1 MNQLVREKIETK
13 LEKVIA
19 MSKRQDDV
27 ILKRGDVVNDVRAVL
42 AETIKIAEEVKD
54 LIKIL

>member
-27 ILKRGDVVNDVRAVL
+27 ILKRGDVAKDVRATL
-42 AETIKIAEEVKD
+42 ATTVKELEQIKS
-54 LIKIL
+54 LIQIV

>member
-1 MNQLVREKIETK
+1 MNQLLKEKIETK

-27 ILKRGDVVNDVRAVL
+27 ILKRGDVAKDVRATL
-42 AETIKIAEEVKD
+42 ATTVKELEQIKS
-54 LIKIL
+54 LIQIV

>member
-27 ILKRGDVVNDVRAVL
+27 IIRRGDVINDVRGTL
-42 AETIKIAEEVKD
+42 AETIKLAEEVKD

>member
-1 MNQLVREKIETK
+1 MNQLLKEKIETK

-27 ILKRGDVVNDVRAVL
+27 ILKRGDVANDVRATL
-42 AETIKIAEEVKD
+42 ATTVKELEQVKS
-54 LIKIL
+54 LIQIV